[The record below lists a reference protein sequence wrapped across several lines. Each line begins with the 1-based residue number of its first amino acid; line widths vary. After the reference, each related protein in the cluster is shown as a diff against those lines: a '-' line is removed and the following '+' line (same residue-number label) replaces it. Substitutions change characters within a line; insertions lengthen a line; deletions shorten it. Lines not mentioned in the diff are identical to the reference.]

1 MIHSKG
7 NVYSDSS
14 QIQGKSKFVIIM
26 FLSYFNIEPAQDI
39 LVRIVS
45 AMSEWSG
52 EPALPRSLARSFAYR
67 TRKWLNEM
75 KGQTKDWTYVPTR

>member
-1 MIHSKG
+1 MKVRLLIMPFRCEFGFWMMIHSKG

-45 AMSEWSG
+45 AMSE
-52 EPALPRSLARSFAYR
+52 
-67 TRKWLNEM
+67 
-75 KGQTKDWTYVPTR
+75 